1 MKGFNKLIGFFP
13 EGNNKPSPGSEEEAK
28 KVNIFQDAVNARI
41 KVLLARLETVDSNI
55 TSLVSKKMTKKRSV
69 RLYFTSLG

>member
-13 EGNNKPSPGSEEEAK
+13 EGSKPSPGSEEEAK

-55 TSLVSKKMTKKRSV
+55 TSLVFKKMTKKRSV